1 MNKKRKFKPG
11 QGKTSQQYQDST
23 RFAWYGVVGMIIIL
37 ILASLLTSCTGV
49 YYLTDAEYSDARET
63 HASVTYYNNSV
74 YWGWNSGY
82 FYYYG
87 HPHYYPWYYYYN
99 TCPPSHY
106 STTTHIIVNTHVDRP
121 THRPNRP
128 KVNTHRSNIRVKTN
142 TYRNTNV
149 KTNVNRNKVNVKT
162 NRSNNSYKRPTNTH
176 RKPR

>member
-1 MNKKRKFKPG
+1 MASTNR
-11 QGKTSQQYQDST
+11 QYKDSA
-23 RFAWYGVVGMIIIL
+23 RFTFGAMIGIVLL
-37 ILASLLTSCTGV
+37 IGLMLLTSCTGV

-121 THRPNRP
+121 THRPN
-128 KVNTHRSNIRVKTN
+128 IRVKTN
-142 TYRNTNV
+142 THRNTNV
-149 KTNVNRNKVNVKT
+149 KTNVNRNKVIIKN
-162 NRSNNSYKRPTNTH
+162 NRSNKTRVNIK